1 MYSQEMTLGA
11 PITIPAG
18 HGKAVRLDQGARI
31 SVGLPEGPQVADLF
45 AFAAGDLNE
54 VLSTAHTRSC
64 LDRLCPRTGEAFYS
78 SRRRPMLR
86 IAADT
91 SPGVHDLLL
100 SACDPDRYRLLGH
113 DGPHRSC
120 VGNLAE
126 ALAELGLTPPLI
138 PAPVNLFE
146 RVAIGP
152 DGALSIEPPLAKAG
166 DAVTLEALMDLIVVV
181 SACPMD
187 LVPTNGADLRPKA
200 IMLDVS

>member
-1 MYSQEMTLGA
+1 MGA
-11 PITIPAG
+11 VITIPAG

-45 AFAAGDLNE
+45 AFAGSDLTE
-54 VLSTAHTRSC
+54 YLSTAHTRSC
-64 LDRLCPRTGEAFYS
+64 LDRLCPRMGEAFYS

-86 IAADT
+86 IVADT

-100 SACDPDRYRLLGH
+100 SACDADRYRLLGH

-126 ALAELGLTPPLI
+126 ALAELGLAPPLV

-146 RVAIGP
+146 RVAVGT
-152 DGALSIEPPLAKAG
+152 DGALRIEPPLAKAG
-166 DAVTLEALMDLIVVV
+166 DAITLEALMGAVVVV

-200 IMLDVS
+200 VTLQFD